1 MRLKRKKHGFN
12 WPVRYICTASSV
24 MYRLTLYSMIK
35 SFQHKGLRLF
45 YETGSTRRS
54 RADHGKRLA
63 RMLQF
68 MDRAQVANDLDI
80 PGWRL
85 HPLKGELDG
94 YWSLGVSGNWRVIF
108 RFIGSDIELVDYL
121 DYH

>member
-1 MRLKRKKHGFN
+1 MPLQRKKHGFSGS
-12 WPVRYICTASSV
+12 VRYICTAPSV
-24 MYRLTLYSMIK
+24 MYRLTLDSMIK

-45 YETGSTRRS
+45 YETGSTRGI

>member
-1 MRLKRKKHGFN
+1 MLWRCKKHGFKEA
-12 WPVRYICTASSV
+12 VRYICTAASV
-24 MYRLTLYSMIK
+24 MYRLTLHSMIK

-45 YETGSTRRS
+45 YETGSTRGI

>member
-1 MRLKRKKHGFN
+1 
-12 WPVRYICTASSV
+12 
-24 MYRLTLYSMIK
+24 MIK
-35 SFQHKGLRLF
+35 SFQRKGLRGF
-45 YETGSTRRS
+45 YETGSTRGI
-54 RADHGKRLA
+54 RADHAKRLS

-68 MDRAQVANDLDI
+68 MDRAMAPDDLDL

-85 HPLKGELDG
+85 HPLRGELAEF
-94 YWSLGVSGNWRVIF
+94 WSLSVSGNWRVIF